1 MGKRD
6 KSSKKVLHNTMEMLL
21 EGKKNANLAAQRENP
36 LSLSLVWTTLEKGKH
51 TVKLVLKP

>member
-21 EGKKNANLAAQRENP
+21 EGKKTLILPPNEKI
-36 LSLSLVWTTLEKGKH
+36 LSLSLVWATLEKGKH
-51 TVKLVLKP
+51 AVKLALKP